1 MFPSEFVLNVFL
13 EKRGRTTNGG
23 FNSGHGLAGACLVRL
38 TRTPIVI
45 LYAQPKTPTY
55 FPRFAAFS
63 AHKRRSIQLEQTRT
77 TSSGRDYRLRPGGTD
92 GRDLCRA
99 REPQSAADRCAG

>member
-1 MFPSEFVLNVFL
+1 MPRPIVPAPSTAIVSIERADAASSLFPSEFVLNVSL
-13 EKRGRTTNGG
+13 EKRGRTWKGG

-55 FPRFAAFS
+55 F
-63 AHKRRSIQLEQTRT
+63 HDKRVRSR
-77 TSSGRDYRLRPGGTD
+77 SGSD
-92 GRDLCRA
+92 GIL
-99 REPQSAADRCAG
+99 SLNLI

>member
-1 MFPSEFVLNVFL
+1 MFPSESVLNVSL
-13 EKRGRTTNGG
+13 EKRGRTANGG
-23 FNSGHGLAGACLVRL
+23 FDSGHGLAGARLVRL

-55 FPRFAAFS
+55 FPQFGAFS

-77 TSSGRDYRLRPGGTD
+77 SPSGRNHRLRPGRTD
-92 GRDLCRA
+92 GRDLFRT
-99 REPQSAADRCAG
+99 RE